1 MSDAFQ
7 RSLCLSVCLTLS
19 CGGGVTLRY
28 STRMHVINTSVVT
41 NVIRFIESLMRFT
54 RPTLYHFFTGGL
66 MRLTSVAGFNTDI
79 VQMEK
84 TQVEKDTCKLK
95 ARDIWTEIFPTL
107 SHFLYTFLTYL
118 CFIWRFCFLS
128 DKSFDYCTASVF
140 FQPSLNL
147 ATELAPCITFTLT
160 TIQNTLAT
168 TFTQANNFFFKN
180 SFLL

>member
-66 MRLTSVAGFNTDI
+66 MKLTSVAGFNTDI

-84 TQVEKDTCKLK
+84 HKLK
-95 ARDIWTEIFPTL
+95 KIHANLKPEISGQRSFLL
-107 SHFLYTFLTYL
+107 SVTFYTHFLHIYASYGGSVSYQTKALITAQHL
-118 CFIWRFCFLS
+118 C
-128 DKSFDYCTASVF
+128 F

-180 SFLL
+180 AF